1 MTRLSEIFNGAKHHS
16 GVMTSQGSV
25 YEQKTPIDWPSHI
38 SGKVVQGLSP
48 VNEDTREVEFYGVD
62 IDIKIDPK
70 EITDNVWNMIGT
82 EYRCVM
88 TKSKRWRVIGW
99 FDKPTDCINC
109 WEIELNGRW

>member
-70 EITDNVWNMIGT
+70 EITDISDSIHSLVDSLRSLT
-82 EYRCVM
+82 
-88 TKSKRWRVIGW
+88 S
-99 FDKPTDCINC
+99 
-109 WEIELNGRW
+109 